1 MFSIK
6 DCLSQKISE
15 IFKKKKLLIMK
26 PIDKNMKEPDF
37 NRSKSL
43 LGMSEP
49 DLNMKEPDSNRR
61 Q

>member
-49 DLNMKEPDSNRR
+49 DSNRR